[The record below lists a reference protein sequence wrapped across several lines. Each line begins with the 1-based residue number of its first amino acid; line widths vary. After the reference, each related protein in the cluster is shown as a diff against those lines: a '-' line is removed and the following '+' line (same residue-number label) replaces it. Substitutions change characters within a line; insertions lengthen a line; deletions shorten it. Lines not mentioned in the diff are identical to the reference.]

1 MVDLQAVYVN
11 HGSRRLLV
19 SRSDPGK
26 IGCDSRC
33 AALYL
38 VAPFACGTASV
49 RANRISDGDIVRQH
63 LY

>member
-19 SRSDPGK
+19 SRNEAGK

-33 AALYL
+33 ERLCL
-38 VAPFACGTASV
+38 VASSAAAP
-49 RANRISDGDIVRQH
+49 Q
-63 LY
+63 L